1 MNYKPTDE
9 RTLMKS
15 EQATAEVWK
24 LAPVAEQFLSIRA
37 GIPLAQEQIA
47 IMLAILASRG
57 EPVTRFLDLGCGDG
71 ILGAAILGR
80 YPQSRGILADF
91 SEPMLVEARKS
102 LHEFAGQLEFL
113 NVDYSDPAWAQIVQH
128 SAPFDAIVS
137 GYSIHHQPDARK
149 REIYAEIFELLRPGG
164 WFVNVEHI
172 APATE
177 LVTEMFES
185 HIIEARV
192 AEEIRTGGPQT
203 REQITETFHRR
214 QDKAVNKL
222 LPVETQCGWL
232 RELGYEDVD
241 CFFRIYSLAVFAGRR
256 PK

>member
-1 MNYKPTDE
+1 MNYKPIQ
-9 RTLMKS
+9 S
-15 EQATAEVWK
+15 SASEVWK

-47 IMLAILASRG
+47 MMLAILSYG
-57 EPVTRFLDLGCGDG
+57 GGTVGRFLDLGCGDG

-80 YPQSRGILADF
+80 YPASQGVLADF
-91 SEPMLVEARKS
+91 SEPMLVQARKS
-102 LHEFAGQLEFL
+102 LQGYASQLEFL
-113 NVDYSDPAWAQIVQH
+113 NVDYADPAWPQAVQ
-128 SAPFDAIVS
+128 SGGLFDTIVS

-149 REIYAEIFELLRPGG
+149 REIYSEIFDLLKPGG

-192 AEEIRTGGPQT
+192 AEEIRNGGPQT
-203 REQITETFHRR
+203 REQITDAFNSR
-214 QDKAVNKL
+214 QDKSVNL
-222 LPVETQCGWL
+222 LAPIEIQCAWL
-232 RELGYEDVD
+232 REIGYQDVD
-241 CFFRIYSLAVFAGRR
+241 CYLRVYALAVLAGRR
-256 PK
+256 PQA

>member
-1 MNYKPTDE
+1 MNTHD
-9 RTLMKS
+9 
-15 EQATAEVWK
+15 EVWK

-47 IMLAILASRG
+47 MMLAILASRG

-80 YPQSRGILADF
+80 YPQAQGIVSDF
-91 SEPMLVEARKS
+91 SEPMLAQARENLKA
-102 LHEFAGQLEFL
+102 FAGQVEVL
-113 NVDYSDPAWAQIVQH
+113 NVDYADPTWVQRVAH
-128 SAPFDAIVS
+128 GGPFDVVVS

-149 REIYAEIFELLRPGG
+149 REIYAEIWRVLQPGG

-172 APATE
+172 APAAE

-203 REQITETFHRR
+203 REQIADAFHAR
-214 QDKAVNKL
+214 QDKQLNKL
-222 LPVETQCGWL
+222 LPVELQCNWL

-241 CFFRIYSLAVFAGRR
+241 CYFRIYSLAVFAGRK
-256 PK
+256 P